1 MVKGLDRF
9 RQHFRGAENA
19 FVIIG
24 GAACDAW
31 FSARGTQFRLTRDL
45 DIVLIVEAVD
55 AAFVAR
61 LWGFVKAGRY
71 QKRERTNGGKP
82 ISYRFQQP
90 AEPDYPS
97 MLELFSRPAKQGL
110 LDADQSLTQIPA
122 GEDASSLSAI
132 ILDED
137 YYRLIMERREVR
149 DGLPMAGPSCL
160 IPLKV
165 RAWLDLTRR
174 VAAGERID
182 SEDIRK
188 HRNDIFRLALY
199 LPAASTHE
207 PVRSAV
213 REDMLRFVSTF
224 APAHPEWQGVMA
236 SLRTTD
242 GPAIPTPSDLLDTLV
257 SFFGLTP

>member
-9 RQHFRGAENA
+9 RQHFRGAEDA

-31 FSARGTQFRLTRDL
+31 FSARGAQFRLTRDL

-55 AAFVAR
+55 AAFVSK
-61 LWGFVKAGRY
+61 LWSFVKAGQYR
-71 QKRERTNGGKP
+71 KRERADGKP
-82 ISYRFQQP
+82 VFYRFQQP

-97 MLELFSRPAKQGL
+97 MLELFSRPPSQIV
-110 LDADQSLTQIPA
+110 LDADETLTPIPA
-122 GEDASSLSAI
+122 GEDVSSLSAI

-137 YYRLIMERREVR
+137 YYRLIMGRREIR
-149 DGLPMAGPSCL
+149 DGLPMVGPACL
-160 IPLKV
+160 IPLKM

-174 VAAGERID
+174 VAEGERID
-182 SEDIRK
+182 AEDIRK
-188 HRNDIFRLALY
+188 HRNDLFRLALY
-199 LPAASTHE
+199 LPAAPTNE
-207 PVRSAV
+207 PVAGVV

-224 APAHPEWQGVMA
+224 DPTHPEWPAVLA
-236 SLRTTD
+236 SLRATD
-242 GPAIPTPSDLLDTLV
+242 GPIIPAPSDLIDTLA